1 MNKFLAMSM
10 GVLLT
15 FSLGIGGCKKKEQ
28 QPVPQAPQMMPGGQM
43 PPGAMPPGAPMPPG
57 GQMPPGQGGP
67 GMNVPKGELS
77 IAVPDSVKGKWS
89 AVKLVVEDKATK
101 KKQEFTV
108 NLNSELKI
116 PNSNLK
122 IAVGDFLPEF
132 KMDAQTITS
141 ASNEPK
147 NPAVRVK
154 VFEGDKEIFKGW
166 LYSKFPTIHPFE
178 HPKYG
183 LALKEG
189 IKKG

>member
-1 MNKFLAMSM
+1 MKKFLAIGM
-10 GVLLT
+10 GVFLT

-89 AVKLVVEDKATK
+89 AVKLVVEDKAAK
-101 KKQEFTV
+101 KKQEYTV

-122 IAVGDFLPEF
+122 VAVGDFLPEF
-132 KMDAQTITS
+132 RMDAQTITS
-141 ASNEPK
+141 ASNEPN

-154 VFEGDKEIFKGW
+154 V
-166 LYSKFPTIHPFE
+166 
-178 HPKYG
+178 
-183 LALKEG
+183 
-189 IKKG
+189 

>member
-1 MNKFLAMSM
+1 MKKFLAMSM

-28 QPVPQAPQMMPGGQM
+28 QPVPQAPQMTPGGQM

-57 GQMPPGQGGP
+57 GQMPPGHGGA

-89 AVKLVVEDKATK
+89 AVKLVVEDKTTK

-132 KMDAQTITS
+132 RMDAQTITS
-141 ASNEPK
+141 VSNEPK

-189 IKKG
+189 VKKG

>member
-1 MNKFLAMSM
+1 MKKFLAVSM

-43 PPGAMPPGAPMPPG
+43 PPGAMPPG

-77 IAVPDSVKGKWS
+77 VTVPDSVKGKWS
-89 AVKLVVEDKATK
+89 GVKLVVEDKAAK
-101 KKQEFTV
+101 KKQEYTV

-122 IAVGDFLPEF
+122 VAVGEFIPDFR
-132 KMDAQTITS
+132 MDAQTITS
-141 ASNEPK
+141 TSNEPK

-183 LALKEG
+183 LGLKEG

>member
-1 MNKFLAMSM
+1 MKKFLVIGM
-10 GVLLT
+10 GVLLI
-15 FSLGIGGCKKKEQ
+15 FSLGISGCKKKEQ
-28 QPVPQAPQMMPGGQM
+28 QPVPQTPQMAPGGAMPPGGQM
-43 PPGAMPPGAPMPPG
+43 PPGAMPPGGQLPPG
-57 GQMPPGQGGP
+57 HGA
-67 GMNVPKGELS
+67 PKAELS
-77 IAVPDSVKGKWS
+77 IIVPDSVKGKWS
-89 AVKLVVEDKATK
+89 AVKLVVEDKTTK

-122 IAVGDFLPEF
+122 VAVGDFLPEF
-132 KMDAQTITS
+132 RMNAQTITS
-141 ASNEPK
+141 ASNEPN

-178 HPKYG
+178 HPKYS

>member
-1 MNKFLAMSM
+1 MKKFLAMSM

-28 QPVPQAPQMMPGGQM
+28 QPVPQAPQMTPGGQM

-57 GQMPPGQGGP
+57 GQMPHGQGGP

-89 AVKLVVEDKATK
+89 AVKLLVEDKATK

-132 KMDAQTITS
+132 RMDAQTITS

-154 VFEGDKEIFKGW
+154 VFEGDKVIFKGW

-189 IKKG
+189 VKKG

>member
-1 MNKFLAMSM
+1 MRKVLAVGL
-10 GVLLT
+10 GVVLT
-15 FSLGIGGCKKKEQ
+15 FSLGLGACKKKEE
-28 QPVPQAPQMMPGGQM
+28 QPVPKAPQMAPGAQM
-43 PPGAMPPGAPMPPG
+43 PPGHGAG
-57 GQMPPGQGGP
+57 V
-67 GMNVPKGELS
+67 NAPKAELQ

-122 IAVGDFLPEF
+122 ITVGDFLPEF
-132 KMDAQTITS
+132 RMDAQTITS
-141 ASNEPK
+141 ASNEPN

-189 IKKG
+189 VKKG

>member
-1 MNKFLAMSM
+1 MKKFLAIGM

-15 FSLGIGGCKKKEQ
+15 FSLGVVGCKKKEQ
-28 QPVPQAPQMMPGGQM
+28 QPVPQAPQMA
-43 PPGAMPPGAPMPPG
+43 PGAMPPG
-57 GQMPPGQGGP
+57 GQMPPGHGGP

-77 IAVPDSVKGKWS
+77 VTVPDSVKGKWS

-101 KKQEFTV
+101 KKQEITV
-108 NLNSELKI
+108 NLNSETKI

-132 KMDAQTITS
+132 RMDAQTITS
-141 ASNEPK
+141 ASNVPN

-189 IKKG
+189 VKKG

>member
-1 MNKFLAMSM
+1 MKKFLAMSM

-28 QPVPQAPQMMPGGQM
+28 QPVPQAPQMTPGGQM

-132 KMDAQTITS
+132 RMDAQTITS

-154 VFEGDKEIFKGW
+154 VFEGDKVIFKGW

-189 IKKG
+189 VKKG

>member
-1 MNKFLAMSM
+1 MKKFLAISM

-28 QPVPQAPQMMPGGQM
+28 QPVPQAPQMTPGGQM
-43 PPGAMPPGAPMPPG
+43 PPGAMPPGAMPPR

-89 AVKLVVEDKATK
+89 AVKLLVEDKATK

-132 KMDAQTITS
+132 RMDAQTITS

-154 VFEGDKEIFKGW
+154 VFEGDKVIFKGW

-189 IKKG
+189 VKKG